1 MAAKLRTNRIRFGT
15 GLASLMPVG
24 NKYLTS
30 PLKRALD
37 FLGGFLCLVVLMPVI
52 AICCLMVAVLDGFPV
67 IHRRTVLSQC
77 HTCDNASTLPTFK
90 AYKLRTMKLTS
101 PDDSQCEDVYSATL
115 LANGKVDLDPR
126 ITVLG
131 RILRRWSLDE
141 LPQLFNVLTGQ
152 MSLIGPRMMTADES
166 GIYGDDLA
174 AVLMA
179 RPGLTGWWQVNARG
193 DGNPGNRRVYD
204 TAYIQQASLGFD
216 LRILLM
222 TVWAVISG
230 RGAK

>member
-1 MAAKLRTNRIRFGT
+1 
-15 GLASLMPVG
+15 MPVG
-24 NKYLTS
+24 TKYLTS

-37 FLGGFLCLVVLMPVI
+37 LLGGLLCLVILMPLI
-52 AICCLMVAVLDGFPV
+52 IICYLLVAVIDGYPV
-67 IHRRTVLSQC
+67 IHRRTVLSRYQ
-77 HTCDNASTLPTFK
+77 TCGDAPTLPTFK

-101 PDDSQCEDVYSATL
+101 ITDSQREDDYSAKL
-115 LANGKVDLDPR
+115 LQSGKVDRDPR
-126 ITVLG
+126 ITPLG

-141 LPQLFNVLTGQ
+141 LPQLFNVLSGQ
-152 MSLIGPRMMTADES
+152 MSLIGPRMMTAEES
-166 GIYGDDLA
+166 CVYGDDLS

-204 TAYIQQASLGFD
+204 TEYIREASIAFD

-222 TVWAVISG
+222 TVWAVIGG

>member
-1 MAAKLRTNRIRFGT
+1 
-15 GLASLMPVG
+15 MPVG

-30 PLKRALD
+30 PLKRAMDL
-37 FLGGFLCLVVLMPVI
+37 LGGLLCLVILLPLI
-52 AICCLMVAVLDGFPV
+52 AICYILVAIIDGFPV
-67 IHRRTVLSQC
+67 IHRRTVLSRS
-77 HTCDNASTLPTFK
+77 HSYSVTTTLPTFK

-101 PDDSQCEDVYSATL
+101 TNASNLEDVYSINL
-115 LANGKVDLDPR
+115 LATGKVDHDPR
-126 ITVLG
+126 ITPLG

-141 LPQLFNVLTGQ
+141 LPQLFNVLKGQ
-152 MSLIGPRMMTADES
+152 MSLIGPRMMTAEEA
-166 GIYGDDLA
+166 GVYGDDLP

-204 TAYIQQASLGFD
+204 TAYIQHASIAFD
-216 LRILLM
+216 ARILFL
-222 TVWAVISG
+222 TVWAVIGG

>member
-1 MAAKLRTNRIRFGT
+1 
-15 GLASLMPVG
+15 MPVG
-24 NKYLTS
+24 KKYLTS

-37 FLGGFLCLVVLMPVI
+37 FLGGLLCLVLLMPLI
-52 AICCLMVAVLDGFPV
+52 AICYVLVAVLDGFPV

-77 HTCDNASTLPTFK
+77 YTCGDASTLPTFK
-90 AYKLRTMKLTS
+90 AYKLRTMKITS
-101 PDDSQCEDVYSATL
+101 HNDSQYEEIYSSEL
-115 LANGKVDLDPR
+115 LANGKVEVDSR
-126 ITVLG
+126 ISALG

-141 LPQLFNVLTGQ
+141 LPQLFNVLAGQ

-166 GIYGDDLA
+166 GIYGEDLP

-204 TAYIQQASLGFD
+204 TAYIQKASLGFD

-222 TVWAVISG
+222 TFWAVIGG